1 MSVLWIAFGIYILGV
16 AIVLYIRPG
25 IMFREDGGSWK
36 EFGLSSKGSY
46 TVFPFWLFA
55 VTWAFLSYTIATMSA
70 LFFASLAMRS
80 LPNNSAPR
88 SPNIL
93 QNLSTS
99 INGDIGPISS
109 NPNMPTNVANN
120 YMNNI
125 KPISSQVQVQ
135 QPGYYVLETQSS
147 GPPRYVYFGQE
158 PPRYYNL

>member
-36 EFGLSSKGSY
+36 EFGLSTKGSY

-55 VTWAFLSYTIATMSA
+55 VTWAFLSYTLATLSA

-80 LPNNSAPR
+80 LPNHSYSNR
-88 SPNIL
+88 SPNVL
-93 QNLSTS
+93 QNLSAS
-99 INGDIGPISS
+99 MKND
-109 NPNMPTNVANN
+109 A
-120 YMNNI
+120 YNI
-125 KPISSQVQVQ
+125 KPISSQIPVSTQ
-135 QPGYYVLETQSS
+135 QPGYYILETQPV

-158 PPRYYNL
+158 PPRYSNIY